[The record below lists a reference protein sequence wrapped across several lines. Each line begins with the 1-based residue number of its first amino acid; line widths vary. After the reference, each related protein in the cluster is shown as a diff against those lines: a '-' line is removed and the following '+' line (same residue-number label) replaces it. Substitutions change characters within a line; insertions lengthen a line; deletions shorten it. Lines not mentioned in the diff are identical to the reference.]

1 MFFLLIVSYFFFNLF
16 VGVMFSC
23 FHDAYT
29 KEKSKGLKENKHA
42 ERWWDYLVQV
52 ETSTPDWADYLVPK
66 DPFLLKIYDI
76 TTNSI
81 FDNFIMIIILL
92 NLVTMAINF
101 ESLPTSI
108 IPYNTALQN
117 INLVFT
123 SIFIVECV
131 AKIVGLGP
139 VRYFQNAWNKFD
151 SFVVFAS
158 IIDLIVTNSTDANS
172 DFLKSFQII
181 RVLRV
186 LRVTR

>member
-23 FHDAYT
+23 FNDAYN
-29 KEKSKGLKENKHA
+29 KEKSKGLQDNKHA
-42 ERWWDYLVQV
+42 EKWWDYLSQV
-52 ETSTPDWADYLVPK
+52 ETSSPDWAEYLVPE
-66 DPFLLKIYDI
+66 DPFRLKIYEI
-76 TTNSI
+76 VTSS
-81 FDNFIMIIILL
+81 FVDNFIMIVILL
-92 NLVTMAINF
+92 NIVTMAINH
-101 ESLPTSI
+101 EISGEM
-108 IPYNTALQN
+108 YNTVLGN

-123 SIFIVECV
+123 SIFIVECLT
-131 AKIVGLGP
+131 KIIGMGP

-158 IIDLIVTNSTDANS
+158 IVDLIVTYSTTGNTE
-172 DFLKSFQII
+172 FLKSFQII